1 MILLQ
6 NLKVIGFGAS
16 GAFGASGGTPPYT
29 YSVDPDGV
37 GGTVNSS
44 GVYTAP
50 QRSGI
55 DTVRAVDSLG
65 AAVTATIQVSSVL
78 QVLCDI
84 IASELGLDGD
94 QVILWNQDFPELK
107 DQRLYIA
114 VGVLQTKPFS
124 NSLKFL
130 PDGTS
135 DQASTFRTVVSLEI
149 MSFGTDARDRKEE
162 LVMAFGSVYAQ
173 QQQEA
178 NSFSVARLTGN
189 FVNLSQG
196 EGAHIPYRFNIST
209 VMQHFVRKTKTVPYF
224 DQFTDATILTE
235 GDN

>member
-130 PDGTS
+130 PRRKFPQKKPD
-135 DQASTFRTVVSLEI
+135 FRKLPWDHSKKRSPL
-149 MSFGTDARDRKEE
+149 FP
-162 LVMAFGSVYAQ
+162 VM
-173 QQQEA
+173 
-178 NSFSVARLTGN
+178 R
-189 FVNLSQG
+189 
-196 EGAHIPYRFNIST
+196 YR
-209 VMQHFVRKTKTVPYF
+209 
-224 DQFTDATILTE
+224 A
-235 GDN
+235 